1 MALIAIDGIN
11 NEVLVDE
18 ATDARDILTDL
29 AGNSPDFDGDGRV
42 FELKDVTISNESV
55 TTDAV
60 VELWDANEGAGPA
73 AANQRATIIVPANS
87 TVERKWETR
96 GPTFTIGC
104 VASLDGG
111 NGTINIGAIH
121 ASGYLH

>member
-1 MALIAIDGIN
+1 MALIPIDGIN

-18 ATDARDILTDL
+18 GTDARDILTDL
-29 AGNSPDFDGDGRV
+29 AGNSPDFNGDGRV
-42 FELKDVTISNESV
+42 FELKELTVSNESV
-55 TTDAV
+55 TTDGV
-60 VELWDANEGAGPA
+60 VELWDADEGANPA

-87 TVERKWETR
+87 TIERSWRTR

-121 ASGYLH
+121 ASGHLH